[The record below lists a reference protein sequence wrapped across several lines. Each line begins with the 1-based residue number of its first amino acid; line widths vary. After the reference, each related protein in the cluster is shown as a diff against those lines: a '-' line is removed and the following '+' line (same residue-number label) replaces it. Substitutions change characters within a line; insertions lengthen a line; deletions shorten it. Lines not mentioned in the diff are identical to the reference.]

1 MSENA
6 IYWLWLQSA
15 LGEGVRFKEILE
27 DFKNIKEFYNANI
40 LDWKMSAALVPKQIN
55 KLEEIS
61 IDDVRNIMYTC
72 EQNGWQIIDYDDEKY
87 PKRLKEITNPPAVL
101 FADGELPDIDYSVVI
116 SIVGTRKA
124 SEYAVKV
131 TELLSR
137 GISESGA
144 VVVSGGALGV
154 DSAAHRG
161 AIMCGGKTVAVL
173 GCGFGTNYL
182 MGNKSLRDS
191 IKQNG
196 ALLTEFPPFTQA
208 SKYTF
213 PLRNRIISGL
223 SLGLLVVEASVKS
236 GSLIT
241 ARFAAEQ
248 NRDIYAVP
256 CSILS
261 PEFAGTNK
269 LIEDGAVVVTKPADL
284 LFPYAERFHID
295 LSKIKSVD
303 LLMNE
308 NTDINANFEDNK
320 ADKFSFENLENG
332 RVEREMREKSAL
344 SLRGNNKI
352 VYEALT
358 QSLQHIDVITEKC
371 DLPVSSVMGALTA
384 LEIADLAVSASGKRY
399 KLS

>member
-1 MSENA
+1 MPD
-6 IYWLWLQSA
+6 
-15 LGEGVRFKEILE
+15 V
-27 DFKNIKEFYNANI
+27 DH
-40 LDWKMSAALVPKQIN
+40 LV
-55 KLEEIS
+55 
-61 IDDVRNIMYTC
+61 
-72 EQNGWQIIDYDDEKY
+72 
-87 PKRLKEITNPPAVL
+87 VL
-101 FADGELPDIDYSVVI
+101 

-124 SEYAVKV
+124 SVYAVKV
-131 TELLSR
+131 AELLSR
-137 GISESGA
+137 GVAEINA
-144 VVVSGGALGV
+144 VIVSGGALGV
-154 DSAAHRG
+154 DSA
-161 AIMCGGKTVAVL
+161 

-182 MGNKSLRDS
+182 MGNKSLRNS

-196 ALLTEFPPFTQA
+196 ALVTEFPPFTQA

-223 SLGLLVVEASVKS
+223 SLGLLVVEAGVKS

-269 LIEDGAVVVTKPADL
+269 LIEDGAMVVTKPADL
-284 LFPYAERFHID
+284 LCPYAERFHID
-295 LSKIKSVD
+295 LSKVKSVER
-303 LLMNE
+303 LMDE
-308 NTDINANFEDNK
+308 NADISANFEDNK
-320 ADKFSFENLENG
+320 ADKLYFENLEKS
-332 RVEREMREKSAL
+332 RVEREKREKAAL
-344 SLRGNNKI
+344 SLNGNNKL

-371 DLPVSSVMGALTA
+371 ALPVSAVMGALTA